1 MNEHVLYNVQKSI
14 VEEVKQ
20 ELLKNTGVTLK
31 KVNKETCRS
40 VARKHK
46 FDDLKK

>member
-20 ELLKNTGVTLK
+20 ELLKNTGITLK
-31 KVNKETCRS
+31 KLI
-40 VARKHK
+40 RKHA
-46 FDDLKK
+46 DRWLENTSLII